1 MRTFL
6 IIAAIVLLLVLGYLY
21 IKKIW
26 GKISFVF
33 TFKGID
39 LGNIDLTNLT
49 GTNAKIRVG
58 LKVMNDNNFAIPF
71 RKVRA
76 WMYYENT
83 LIAQTSED
91 LSAKTFEVPANGVIE
106 VEDSVNTYINSASL
120 RLIKEIVNKTNPA
133 ISYKIKINVFG
144 IPFSYSDYFLANQ
157 QP

>member
-21 IKKIW
+21 VKKIW
-26 GKISFVF
+26 DKISFVLS
-33 TFKGID
+33 FKGID
-39 LGNIDLTNLT
+39 LGNIDLSNLT

-58 LKVMNDNNFAIPF
+58 LKVMNNNNFAIPF

-76 WMYYENT
+76 WMYYDNT

-91 LSAKTFEVPANGVIE
+91 LSSKTFEVPANGVIE
-106 VEDSVNTYINSASL
+106 VDDSVNTYINNASL
-120 RLIKEIVNKTNPA
+120 KLIKEIVAKTNPA
-133 ISYKIKINVFG
+133 INYKIKINVFG
-144 IPFSYSDYFLANQ
+144 IPFSYSDSFNAM